1 MVKILLGFLLF
12 VVFIF
17 AALNFWDKTEKSKKN
32 KYLIAGFGLLVMI
45 LILIGYVLYN

>member
-32 KYLIAGFGLLVMI
+32 KYLIAGFSLLLTI
-45 LILIGYVLYN
+45 LILIGYLLYD